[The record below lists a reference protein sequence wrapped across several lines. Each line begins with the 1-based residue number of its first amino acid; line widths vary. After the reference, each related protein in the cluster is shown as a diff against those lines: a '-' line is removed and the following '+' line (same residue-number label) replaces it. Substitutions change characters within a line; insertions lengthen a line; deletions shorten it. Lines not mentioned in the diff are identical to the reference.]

1 MNYLSTKMNQ
11 QVPHSSSYFA
21 VLPPRFNSHVMKS
34 NCLGEFSIEIAHHL
48 LTEVSPQRFFSKNA
62 VIVQSVILALNS
74 RACSTL
80 MGRS

>member
-1 MNYLSTKMNQ
+1 MNYLPTKMNQ
-11 QVPHSSSYFA
+11 QVPHSSYFS

-62 VIVQSVILALNS
+62 VIHQSVILALNS

-80 MGRS
+80 MWRS

>member
-1 MNYLSTKMNQ
+1 MNYLHDEPTSSSFFFV
-11 QVPHSSSYFA
+11 QVPHSSF
-21 VLPPRFNSHVMKS
+21 LF
-34 NCLGEFSIEIAHHL
+34 IEIAHHL